1 MVVVSSSWAKNAAPP
16 VAPINPNFTYQPNLV
31 LDSMVISE
39 TSQQCTNNNTS
50 APPVSTV
57 SVLNSDNM
65 SSSVAIGCAR
75 AELHCRPNSYHFQE
89 RVLSLQQPVKVG
101 RSVARA
107 RAAQDN
113 AIFDCKVLSRHHAIL
128 WYDAGKFY
136 LQDTNSSNGT
146 FVNNSRLPSSEDKPH
161 EVNSGD
167 IVQFGVDV
175 VENNKKVT
183 HGCIIATL
191 KLYMP
196 DGKEAKASPSISE
209 TSNQCVPLDE
219 LYLLKHIIQEASQRE
234 ICLETK
240 LSALQLIVE
249 QTKKS
254 ADESWQAYIG
264 EERLL
269 SRVATLENQLSQ
281 ASKNWTDDR
290 LKQEISKLQDEK
302 TDYQYSAKKA
312 LEKVHGERLEAVK
325 IAAEQQRARAAA
337 EHDAFTA
344 KDQLEAAQQELQ
356 DIAQKLIAEEK
367 KTQEAKVEFD
377 QTQKELLE
385 KLDEET
391 QQVFELHNALVQLRQ
406 AGINAN
412 TEILEKYN
420 IICTNDNEIDDFRH
434 KEDIIKAE
442 NDLIDNEVEL
452 NKSNGLIEQTEIY
465 HINNQQQAQVTSIL
479 EAPEVKMPPLDIK
492 SDVSDNDSATTVT
505 DVNASEAVS
514 DSEDDSSS
522 VSEASEVSCVNSVI
536 DGFSKNLEEDLEE
549 NLKYS
554 SEEKDEKV
562 VDTKTLKYHVQSIHS
577 QYKQE
582 IALLQAEAL
591 KKEQLLQQ
599 ITANRIRLEKEKE
612 ANLLELNQLREDHQ
626 MFKQNFKETLNECQ
640 QLKDRLQNVQDQQKV
655 AEEKL
660 QALKDSSE
668 EIQEKKLTKEINAD
682 ISDTLETSMSSSE
695 AVSLTDTVSILE
707 TELITLKER
716 YAQLTDEKTALNKKL
731 QNLNDDYNALCNR
744 SYNTMFY
751 YIAPLVFM
759 VIYLLVSSMFS

>member
-1 MVVVSSSWAKNAAPP
+1 MVVVSGGWSKNAAPP
-16 VAPINPNFTYQPNLV
+16 SAAHLQHFNYQLPIVV
-31 LDSMVISE
+31 LDNMVISE
-39 TSQQCTNNNTS
+39 SSQQQQCNNNNNTTV
-50 APPVSTV
+50 VSVGGNNNQRGVVIESV
-57 SVLNSDNM
+57 SVLNS
-65 SSSVAIGCAR
+65 VAVESMQQGVGSGHNTGCAR

-89 RVLSLQQPVKVG
+89 RVLILQQPAKVG

-107 RAAQDN
+107 RAAHDN

-128 WYDAGKFY
+128 WYDGGKFY

-146 FVNNSRLPSSEDKPH
+146 FVNNSRLPSSEAQPH

-219 LYLLKHIIQEASQRE
+219 LYKLNQIIQDANQRE
-234 ICLETK
+234 ICLESK
-240 LSALQLIVE
+240 LSALQIIVE
-249 QTKKS
+249 QTRKS

-281 ASKNWTDDR
+281 ASKNWGEDR
-290 LKQEISKLQDEK
+290 LKLEISKLQDEK

-312 LEKVHGERLEAVK
+312 LEKVHDERLEAVK
-325 IAAEQQRARAAA
+325 LAADQQRARSAA

-344 KDQLEAAQQELQ
+344 RDILDATQDELKK
-356 DIAQKLIAEEK
+356 IAQKLMAEEK
-367 KTQEAKVEFD
+367 KAQEAKAEYE
-377 QTQKELLE
+377 QKQKELLA

-391 QQVFELHNALVQLRQ
+391 QQVFELHNALVQLRH
-406 AGINAN
+406 AGIHAN
-412 TEILEKYN
+412 LEILEKYN
-420 IICTNDNEIDDFRH
+420 IICTNDNEIDDFKH
-434 KEDIIKAE
+434 KEEIIKAE
-442 NDLIDNEVEL
+442 NEMENETTEL
-452 NKSNGLIEQTEIY
+452 NKSNGLIEQSEIN
-465 HINNQQQAQVTSIL
+465 HINNQQLTTVL
-479 EAPEVKMPPLDIK
+479 EAPVLDELK
-492 SDVSDNDSATTVT
+492 ADCGSDTDDSDSSVTTVT
-505 DVNASEAVS
+505 NVNVS

-522 VSEASEVSCVNSVI
+522 VSEASEISCVQAVV
-536 DGFSKNLEEDLEE
+536 DGSAQDLEEDVEE

-554 SEEKDEKV
+554 SEEKT

-591 KKEQLLQQ
+591 KKEDLLQEL
-599 ITANRIRLEKEKE
+599 TASRLQLEKEQ
-612 ANLLELNQLREDHQ
+612 ATNLLELNQLREDHQ
-626 MFKQNFKETLNECQ
+626 MFKQKFKETLNECQ
-640 QLKDRLQNVQDQQKV
+640 QLKDRLGSVQEQQKV

-660 QALKDSSE
+660 QALKDSNE
-668 EIQEKKLTKEINAD
+668 EIQEKKLSKDDNSVDLCPDAVTM
-682 ISDTLETSMSSSE
+682 LE
-695 AVSLTDTVSILE
+695 A
-707 TELITLKER
+707 ELITLKER

-731 QNLNDDYNALCNR
+731 QSLNDDYNALCNR